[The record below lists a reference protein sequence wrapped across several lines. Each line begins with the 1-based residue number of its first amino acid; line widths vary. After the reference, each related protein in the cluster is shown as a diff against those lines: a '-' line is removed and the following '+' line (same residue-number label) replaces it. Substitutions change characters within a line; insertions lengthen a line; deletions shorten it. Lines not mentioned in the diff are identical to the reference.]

1 MSVLFTEQ
9 ITMACQTSRQLRI
22 AYMHR
27 LITMK
32 VQLLPIVQGCRINQ
46 LLQYKLLTSTCISH
60 LNWMHMDKAL

>member
-1 MSVLFTEQ
+1 MSTLFTEQ

-27 LITMK
+27 LIIMK

-46 LLQYKLLTSTCISH
+46 YCNINYLRVGLYHT
-60 LNWMHMDKAL
+60 